1 MQKNKLIIALK
12 KLKPEETAA
21 FRDFVASPFY
31 NKRAALLDL
40 LDYLMGFAPNFS
52 GKGIS
57 KLAVYQA
64 IFPDEPYDD
73 KQLRYHLS
81 WLNKLLEQF
90 WLVQQQAAGEERNL
104 TTLMEILSERG
115 LEKHYR
121 QQDRKLQQLLN
132 GVEAP
137 DAAHFRHR
145 QEWADAADA
154 LDRYYFLE
162 KMKYA
167 CAMLDRQAILQG
179 AYNVN
184 ITPEWLE
191 YIKGQD
197 YFGLPLLKLYVDI
210 FRALSDEGQEYHFD
224 ALLGE
229 LDTISKAVPTDRLR
243 EIYFMAINYCAR
255 KIRQGQERY
264 VEEALSLYTKGIER
278 RILMEQDNLSPWTF
292 TNVVKLALR
301 LKRYQWIEQFIAQKG
316 KLLPEA
322 FQENALHYNY
332 AELYYYTKSY
342 EKAQEHLMQVAYS
355 DLNYYLGARTMLAKI
370 YYEQD
375 EEEALLSLIA
385 AFTIFLKRNKQVSS
399 AIKETFLNFCDLLYQ
414 LVRRE
419 GRKLEGLEKR
429 IAGTE
434 LLTDRAWLLK
444 AWQQK
449 TGKAPER

>member
-1 MQKNKLIIALK
+1 M
-12 KLKPEETAA
+12 
-21 FRDFVASPFY
+21 
-31 NKRAALLDL
+31 
-40 LDYLMGFAPNFS
+40 
-52 GKGIS
+52 
-57 KLAVYQA
+57 
-64 IFPDEPYDD
+64 
-73 KQLRYHLS
+73 
-81 WLNKLLEQF
+81 
-90 WLVQQQAAGEERNL
+90 
-104 TTLMEILSERG
+104 
-115 LEKHYR
+115 
-121 QQDRKLQQLLN
+121 
-132 GVEAP
+132 
-137 DAAHFRHR
+137 
-145 QEWADAADA
+145 
-154 LDRYYFLE
+154 
-162 KMKYA
+162 
-167 CAMLDRQAILQG
+167 
-179 AYNVN
+179 
-184 ITPEWLE
+184 
-191 YIKGQD
+191 
-197 YFGLPLLKLYVDI
+197 DI